1 MKKIILF
8 MLGFLFITVSCEK
21 NTDIGDGISLNE
33 IPSDASYLKLPLI
46 GTEWKLIGFVQS
58 NNTIKM
64 AEPDSK
70 QCYHL
75 HLHADGTITG
85 MSSTNELFGS
95 YGFNFQSSTI
105 EIVNLGGTKINEL
118 FDGKLYMENL
128 RTVQSY
134 SISKKGLALYYD
146 NNKNYL
152 LFKPS
157 EP

>member
-70 QCYHL
+70 LCYHL
-75 HLHADGTITG
+75 HLHADGKITG
-85 MSSTNELFGS
+85 MSSTNELWGEYDF
-95 YGFNFQSSTI
+95 
-105 EIVNLGGTKINEL
+105 GTKTSTMQIFVSAMTEINEF
-118 FDGKLYMENL
+118 FDGELYIENL
-128 RTVQSY
+128 CTVQSY
-134 SISKKGLALYYD
+134 SITKKGLVLYYND
-146 NNKNYL
+146 NKNYL
-152 LFKPS
+152 LFKPI
-157 EP
+157 